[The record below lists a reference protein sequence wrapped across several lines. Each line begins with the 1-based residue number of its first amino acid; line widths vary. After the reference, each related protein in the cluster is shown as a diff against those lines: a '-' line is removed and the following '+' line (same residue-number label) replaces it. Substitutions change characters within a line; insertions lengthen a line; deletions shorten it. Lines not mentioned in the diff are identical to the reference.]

1 MPKPNS
7 LIDQLILEAEFEVER
22 MIGLV
27 RVTVALLLLSWF
39 MASFSLDNSST
50 SSFVAEPTFVVPIA
64 LGGFLIVGLASF
76 LLARAR
82 LFRPWMAF
90 ALTATDAAV
99 VSAGL
104 FAVLRTAA
112 STGNWLPLLPGLWVA
127 PLLLTLGALRY
138 RPAVQIWATLW
149 LVLGLGIS
157 VLTLGF
163 DPQGPTSGAGQQI
176 DHLLSIVPTVVRGI
190 LLSLT
195 GLIGALVMWRSRALL
210 LRAVTETARRANLAR
225 FLPNEIAPLLDS
237 DQIETWR
244 KGRRQQVAILF
255 VDIRDSTALAE
266 LMDPTRLSVL
276 LASFR
281 RRILHAAAAT
291 GGVVD
296 KFMGDGA
303 LVLFGVPE
311 PRADDPARALACARE
326 LLRLLDK
333 WNSKRGL
340 DRPIRVG
347 IGIHT
352 GQVYCGLVGDETRL
366 EFTVLGD
373 AVNAAARIEEE
384 TKRFGQPLLASEPLV
399 SAAHELDRWQVVTV
413 QPLRG
418 RAEALTILS
427 PAAS

>member
-210 LRAVTETARRANLAR
+210 LRAVTETARRA
-225 FLPNEIAPLLDS
+225 
-237 DQIETWR
+237 
-244 KGRRQQVAILF
+244 K
-255 VDIRDSTALAE
+255 
-266 LMDPTRLSVL
+266 
-276 LASFR
+276 
-281 RRILHAAAAT
+281 
-291 GGVVD
+291 
-296 KFMGDGA
+296 
-303 LVLFGVPE
+303 
-311 PRADDPARALACARE
+311 RE
-326 LLRLLDK
+326 
-333 WNSKRGL
+333 L

-384 TKRFGQPLLASEPLV
+384 TKRFGQPCCVKEVAVGWTEKVPPKSVQRWPKLAVNEPARHCKPPHSGIEYRLMRAPRV
-399 SAAHELDRWQVVTV
+399 YDPHARDL
-413 QPLRG
+413 
-418 RAEALTILS
+418 AEAVRS
-427 PAAS
+427 SR